1 MLQGVVMHTA
11 DILALPAR
19 KLDILRQIERWKSG
33 LITQIEAS
41 NLLRLSERYFR
52 RLIRRYESHG
62 PKVFFMEDMVRA
74 QVTNWTRLFGNEAC
88 P

>member
-19 KLDILRQIERWKSG
+19 ELDILRQIERWKSG
-33 LITQIEAS
+33 LITKTEAS
-41 NLLRLSERYFR
+41 GLLRLSERHFR
-52 RLIRRYESHG
+52 RLIRRYETHC
-62 PKVFFMEDMVRA
+62 
-74 QVTNWTRLFGNEAC
+74 LEAFVIEGIVK